1 MTNLK
6 KIGLTA
12 LAGTLATTSFAN
24 AGSMN
29 VGGVAQMVWDNNQTD
44 SSSKAGKSADAFS
57 MNTSLLFTGSGE
69 MDNGWNVSVY
79 QAITGGNFFSGDMA
93 VDMGDMG
100 ELSMFKGTNRVG
112 IASIQDKVP
121 NAGEQPWDD
130 NAATHGGPADG
141 LADPHGSNDT
151 LGYKVSANGF
161 TASASADFG
170 ADGAS
175 TSVAVS
181 VTAIEGLNIGAGLGE
196 YQSAATTQDDLE
208 TYYVSYAMGPVSV
221 GAQHTKVEAQTANTD
236 VERDSYGITF
246 AVNENFSIGYGVSD
260 TEYEATAKTK
270 DEENTGIQASYTT
283 GGMTVGF
290 VNNKKDNAN
299 GTTEN
304 QETTEIKLTFAF

>member
-24 AGSMN
+24 AGSLN

-44 SSSKAGKSADAFS
+44 STSKAGKSADAFS

-130 NAATHGGPADG
+130 NGTHGAPADG
-141 LADPHGSNDT
+141 IADPHGTNDT
-151 LGYKVSANGF
+151 LGYKISANGF

-170 ADGAS
+170 ANGSS
-175 TSVAVS
+175 TSAAVS
-181 VTAIEGLNIGAGLGE
+181 FTAVEGLNIGAGLGE
-196 YQSAATTQDDLE
+196 YQSSATTQDDLE

-221 GAQHTKVEAQTANTD
+221 GAQHTKVEAETANTD

-290 VNNKKDNAN
+290 VNNQKDNVN